1 MNLGQTTVRCSPTSP
16 VATGGLNQPGETVTL
31 YQQET
36 ERGNE
41 MVRRSWCFSS
51 ICVLRVRAYVAVV
64 IFNACRELN
73 SESRLLS
80 GAKMFLR
87 MALPARNPQ
96 EQHGCRYS
104 SGNVTDR
111 LYIYREREPCGDMLE
126 PWSDQIHSA
135 RWKEGDRMD
144 GKEIVNPP
152 RSM

>member
-111 LYIYREREPCGDMLE
+111 LYIYRERAVWRYARALE
-126 PWSDQIHSA
+126 
-135 RWKEGDRMD
+135 
-144 GKEIVNPP
+144 
-152 RSM
+152 